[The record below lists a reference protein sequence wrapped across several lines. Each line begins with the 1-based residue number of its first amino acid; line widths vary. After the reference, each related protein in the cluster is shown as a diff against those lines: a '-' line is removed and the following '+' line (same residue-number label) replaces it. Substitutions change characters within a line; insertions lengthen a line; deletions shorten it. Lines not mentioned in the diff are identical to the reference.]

1 MISPSRLE
9 FPFNRLPAQLLPL
22 TLALLTSLGVL
33 ACSSSQVSE
42 GEAAPTE
49 SAEAS
54 EAAGETAV
62 AGGDGAGGNE
72 NGVILNRVRMVVG
85 SISITQIDV
94 ENQMAQLRQSNR
106 PPRNLEKA
114 AMDRLITRAIVN
126 MEAERE
132 SIIVSDARMENEIRR
147 RQQATGIADA
157 AEFQKTVAR
166 QTGSTFEIWVDD
178 LRFEIIKRQLVQVKL
193 TVPQPDEREVE
204 RFYRKNRNK
213 VGTEIRYREMLFA
226 PKNASIAEEQ
236 RVSNLAKQAHGRVS
250 ANPRS
255 FATVARSSPDNVSPL
270 KAFGGLQDY
279 LPIQEI
285 AARDQIL
292 AGILFNYG
300 AGQVPR
306 PFRTSGNRY
315 MVVYI
320 EGKRPIPLAKVREQI
335 RQRLYFDR
343 ENEVFDRWLEKRRKQ
358 VAITS
363 FD

>member
-1 MISPSRLE
+1 MAAGLRPS
-9 FPFNRLPAQLLPL
+9 A
-22 TLALLTSLGVL
+22 LALVACLALT
-33 ACSSSQVSE
+33 ACSSTQVSK
-42 GEAAPTE
+42 GGGSAPPE
-49 SAEAS
+49 SAENAGGSAS
-54 EAAGETAV
+54 TGTVA
-62 AGGDGAGGNE
+62 AGGDGTAAGGGSSE
-72 NGVILNRVRMVVG
+72 AGDQNGVILNRVRMVVG

-106 PPRNLEKA
+106 PPRNLEQA
-114 AMDRLITRAIVN
+114 ALDRLITRAIVN

-132 SIIVSDARMENEIRR
+132 SIIVSEARMENEIRR
-147 RQQATGIADA
+147 RQQATGIADQV
-157 AEFQKTVAR
+157 EFQKTVAR

-236 RVSNLAKQAHGRVS
+236 RVSNLAKQAHGRIS
-250 ANPRS
+250 ANPRA
-255 FATVARSSPDNVSPL
+255 FATIARSSPDNVSPL

-363 FD
+363 YD